1 MAMANPESLG
11 NCSCVALPP
20 ASVQSRGKGDQ
31 VNVLTGYIV
40 REILKGSSIAVL
52 LLLTLFN
59 LFTFSDEL
67 KSLGKGSYGLE
78 EIFYYLAL
86 TSPTVFYELM
96 PAAALLGSLFILGA
110 MGNNRELI
118 AMRAAGLSVFGIIKA
133 VMLAGG
139 ILVLISIAVGELIA
153 PEAER
158 TARLIKVTAQN
169 DQVVMNVKYGLWLRE
184 GNKFINVRKVQD
196 DGSLADISI
205 YELDDQR
212 HLRYSTHADKAVF
225 QGNQQWKL
233 EQIKQSDVSL
243 QQMTASSQ
251 SEQLWQST
259 VAPDLLEI
267 VVVNPNN
274 LSMYDLA
281 MYVDFLKDNQQKSQE
296 FELAF
301 WGRVVNPLV
310 VFVMLLVSAPFVIG
324 VKRGVNVG
332 ARMMIGVVIGM
343 GFNIFDKIVGHLG
356 LIYELNPPFVAIAPS
371 LTVLALA
378 LFALNRV
385 QA

>member
-1 MAMANPESLG
+1 
-11 NCSCVALPP
+11 
-20 ASVQSRGKGDQ
+20 

-40 REILKGSSIAVL
+40 REIVKGSFIAIL

-59 LFTFSDEL
+59 LFTFSDQL
-67 KSLGKGSYGLE
+67 KDLGKGSYGLT

-96 PAAALLGSLFILGA
+96 PASALLGSLFILGA

-118 AMRAAGLSVFGIIKA
+118 AMQAAGLSVMGIIRA
-133 VMLAGG
+133 VMLAGA
-139 ILVLISIAVGELIA
+139 ILVFIAILVGEFIA
-153 PEAER
+153 PVTER
-158 TARLIKVTAQN
+158 TARVLKVTAQN
-169 DQVVMNVKYGLWLRE
+169 EQVVMGGAYGLWLRE
-184 GNKFINVRKVQD
+184 GKKFINVRKIQD

-212 HLRYSTHADKAVF
+212 HLRQSTHAEKAFF
-225 QGNQQWKL
+225 QGNKQWKL
-233 EQIKQSDVSL
+233 EQIKQSDISM

-251 SEQLWQST
+251 NEQLWQSS
-259 VAPDLLEI
+259 VAPDLLKI

-281 MYVDFLKDNQQKSQE
+281 MYIGFLKDNHQKSHS

-301 WGRVVNPLV
+301 WGRVVNPLI

-332 ARMMIGVVIGM
+332 ARMMIGIVIGM
-343 GFNIFDKIVGHLG
+343 GFNIVDKIVGHIG
-356 LIYELNPPFVAIAPS
+356 LIYELNPPLMAFAPS
-371 LTVLALA
+371 LAVLVVA
-378 LFALNRV
+378 LFALKRV
-385 QA
+385 QG